1 MIQEAET
8 EVSPSQ
14 KIVDKINEEKNPE
27 NPETQE
33 MRVELN
39 RLKNAFSEL
48 IEHLEEQRTISEE
61 YLQYLQEKELKLKK

>member
-61 YLQYLQEKELKLKK
+61 YLQYLQEKVLKLKK

>member
-1 MIQEAET
+1 MIQETET
-8 EVSPSQ
+8 KVSPSQ

-48 IEHLEEQRTISEE
+48 IEHLEKQRTINEE
-61 YLQYLQEKELKLKK
+61 YLQYLQEKVLKLKK

>member
-1 MIQEAET
+1 MIQETET

-48 IEHLEEQRTISEE
+48 IEHLEEQRTINEE
-61 YLQYLQEKELKLKK
+61 YLQYLQEKVLKLKK

>member
-1 MIQEAET
+1 MIQETET
-8 EVSPSQ
+8 KVSPSQ

-61 YLQYLQEKELKLKK
+61 YLQYLQEKVLKLKK

>member
-1 MIQEAET
+1 MIQETET

-61 YLQYLQEKELKLKK
+61 YLQYLQEKVLKLKK